1 MDTKTDYFSHY
12 FILGQNNMKKNM
24 EKIMQITNNN
34 KRFMVFTTMIKHENH
49 TIDNRAMIS
58 ENSDDFYITLKGPW
72 ECYHSKWE
80 ISGSFKMISSTRNH
94 EDFFS
99 HQHSE
104 TVARRCFIKKLSLM
118 ISKTS
123 QENMCARDLF

>member
-24 EKIMQITNNN
+24 EKIMQITNNNN

-58 ENSDDFYITLKGPW
+58 ENSDDFYITLKGP
-72 ECYHSKWE
+72 
-80 ISGSFKMISSTRNH
+80 
-94 EDFFS
+94 
-99 HQHSE
+99 
-104 TVARRCFIKKLSLM
+104 
-118 ISKTS
+118 
-123 QENMCARDLF
+123 